1 MSNNLYDM
9 FGRYS
14 NRLAAA
20 LDDDDDEE
28 NEHESS
34 VPPAVG
40 PPPPPLT
47 SSNTETVMEDRFQG
61 TVERNNEMKAIELRA
76 TLPLEERQEMFK
88 AMLLERG
95 VSFVIS
101 NSLIIESKNLTLV
114 HYQSYISIRLIFVKI
129 FSLLKNIL
137 IFIQYDFV
145 PLLSTGFGFFY
156 MGERAA

>member
-1 MSNNLYDM
+1 M
-9 FGRYS
+9 FGTCS

-40 PPPPPLT
+40 PPPPPPPPLT
-47 SSNTETVMEDRFQG
+47 SSNTETVMEDRSQG
-61 TVERNNEMKAIELRA
+61 TVERSNEMKAIELRA

-101 NSLIIESKNLTLV
+101 NSLIIESKLLFIINLT
-114 HYQSYISIRLIFVKI
+114 
-129 FSLLKNIL
+129 
-137 IFIQYDFV
+137 D
-145 PLLSTGFGFFY
+145 
-156 MGERAA
+156 

>member
-1 MSNNLYDM
+1 M
-9 FGRYS
+9 FGTCS

-40 PPPPPLT
+40 PPPPPPLA
-47 SSNTETVMEDRFQG
+47 SRNTETVMEDRSQG

-101 NSLIIESKNLTLV
+101 NSLIIESKLLFIINLT
-114 HYQSYISIRLIFVKI
+114 
-129 FSLLKNIL
+129 
-137 IFIQYDFV
+137 D
-145 PLLSTGFGFFY
+145 
-156 MGERAA
+156 